1 MNQKNIVVAGAGA
14 TGWLAALTLQKK
26 LPDYNISIIKSSEI
40 GTIGVGESLT
50 SEFTQSLIDLD
61 VDLLDFLKESK
72 ATIKVGIKYKNWKN
86 SGEDYHN
93 VFITKDYFAIN
104 DSFDKSVVKKEIP
117 LNVFLSILNN
127 ESLDD
132 SSIGTIIL
140 NNKYVPFT
148 SIINDSID
156 FKNLT
161 SLTKYAFNVDAKGLS
176 SFLEKVGISRN
187 IKLHD
192 GAIDDII
199 VDSNNKITNI
209 ILDNKDNIHTDFVF
223 DCTGLSRRIIGE
235 YFKTKWVDL
244 SGSLPCT
251 RAIAFFKEID
261 KDSIDSY
268 VTATAM
274 DYGWMWNT
282 PLQHRIGCGY
292 VFDPKYIN
300 SDQAKEEVEDLLGH
314 EIKIQR
320 EISFNPGHYEK
331 TWVSNC
337 ISLGMAAA
345 FVEPLEALTIFQGSV
360 CLKSAIEDIE
370 KMMEC
375 NPEYVHLYNESVSN
389 HIDKTA
395 GFIYLH
401 YLTDKT
407 NTEFWKN
414 FATNNVMPKH
424 IKKQIDHV
432 DNQILTYDLT
442 GSYAVSPYN
451 YYSVMYPKGLLN
463 TEVIKNFCSTI
474 NLNNFK
480 NNILEKN
487 KQDKEVIKSLIFHSD
502 FLKKL
507 GLLND

>member
-61 VDLLDFLKESK
+61 IDLLDFLKESK
-72 ATIKVGIKYKNWKN
+72 ATVKVGIKYKNWKN
-86 SGEDYHN
+86 NGEDYHH
-93 VFITKDYFAIN
+93 VFVTKDYFSIN
-104 DSFDKSVVKKEIP
+104 NNFDENIVKKEIP

-127 ESLDD
+127 ENLDD

-140 NNKYVPFT
+140 NNGSVPFT
-148 SIINDSID
+148 SVVDHGIN

-161 SLTKYAFNVDAKGLS
+161 SLTRYAFNVDAKCLS

-187 IKLHD
+187 IKLYN
-192 GAIDDII
+192 GTIDNII
-199 VDSNNKITNI
+199 VDDNDKITNI
-209 ILDNKDNIHTDFVF
+209 VLDNQNNIPTDFVF
-223 DCTGLSRRIIGE
+223 DCTGLSRKIIGE

-244 SGSLPCT
+244 SSNLRCT
-251 RAIAFFKEID
+251 RAIAFFREID
-261 KDSIDSY
+261 KDNIDPY

-292 VFDPKYIN
+292 VFDPTYIN
-300 SDQAKEEVEDLLGH
+300 SNQAKEEVENLLGH

-320 EISFNPGHYEK
+320 EISFNPGYYEK

-360 CLKSAIEDIE
+360 CLKSAIADIE

-375 NPEYVHLYNESVSN
+375 NPKYVDLYNEAVSN
-389 HIDKTA
+389 HIDKNA

-401 YLTDKT
+401 YMTDKT

-414 FATNNVMPKH
+414 FTKDNVMPNH
-424 IKKQIDHV
+424 IKKQIDYV
-432 DNQILTYDLT
+432 NNEILTYDLT
-442 GSYAVSPYN
+442 SSYALGPYN
-451 YYSVMYPKGLLN
+451 YYSIMYPKDLLN
-463 TEVIKNFCSTI
+463 IEVIKNFCSMA
-474 NLNNFK
+474 NLNSFK
-480 NNILEKN
+480 NSILEKN
-487 KQDKEVIKSLIFHSD
+487 KQDKEVAKSLMSHSD